1 MQTGNA
7 ELGFVALGQVQ
18 PPDGSKAPGSMWLV
32 PDNLYTPIRQDAVVI
47 AATKVEQGGHRV
59 RRLPR
64 ERQGARGD
72 QGLRLQL
79 VRRRAPWMP
88 NSAADLQAVAL
99 TLKLAFVVTALLL
112 VARHA
117 ARVVAGAHA
126 LALEGAAVRARRA
139 AAGAAAHG
147 AGLLPADADGAA
159 RLVGQATQALGIGLL
174 PFTFAGL
181 VIASMLY
188 SMPFVVQP
196 LQTAFE
202 AVGARP
208 LEAAA
213 TLRAGPWERFV
224 HVALPLARRG
234 VVTAAVL
241 GFAHTVGEFGVVL
254 MIGGNIPGATRVI
267 STQLYSHVEALE
279 YPAAHRLAAVLL
291 LFSFAVL
298 LWVYRLRPR
307 GALLGS
313 PRRDG
318 APRP

>member
-1 MQTGNA
+1 MDA
-7 ELGFVALGQVQ
+7 EL
-18 PPDGSKAPGSMWLV
+18 
-32 PDNLYTPIRQDAVVI
+32 
-47 AATKVEQGGHRV
+47 
-59 RRLPR
+59 
-64 ERQGARGD
+64 
-72 QGLRLQL
+72 
-79 VRRRAPWMP
+79 
-88 NSAADLQAVAL
+88 AADLQAVAL

-112 VARHA
+112 ALGTPLAWWLAHTRSRWKAPLAALVALPL
-117 ARVVAGAHA
+117 VLPPTVLGFY
-126 LALEGAAVRARRA
+126 LLLLMGP
-139 AAGAAAHG
+139 HG
-147 AGLLPADADGAA
+147 W
-159 RLVGQATQALGIGLL
+159 VGEATQGLGLGLL

-202 AVGARP
+202 AIGARP

-234 VVTAAVL
+234 VITAAVL

-267 STQLYSHVEALE
+267 STQLYNHVEALE

-291 LFSFAVL
+291 VFSFAVL
-298 LWVYRLRPR
+298 LWVNRLRTR
-307 GALLGS
+307 GAPLGS
-313 PRRDG
+313 APPEG
-318 APRP
+318 APRA